1 MRKMMNAVMTI
12 AVLAVIAWGQG
23 IPATGLVAWYPLAG
37 YRNYNDY
44 SGNGNNLYVNMPG
57 SPLNF
62 PDSVSDRFGN
72 AASADSFYNNQL
84 IASARSLPTGDS
96 DRTISLWVRPWIL
109 QTTQCIFYY
118 GDTTPG
124 KYCKIETTIDTPSGG
139 SLRRLHISNGL
150 SELSVLCVPYISST
164 RPSIGEKSWNHIA
177 VTITKNET
185 KIYTNN
191 RLDTTGQITGW
202 NTTKDSLS
210 IGACKRILSTGN
222 MGNIY
227 PFWGRIDDISVYNR
241 ALSATQIT
249 QLYNAKSFIEPTSI
263 IINRALTKKTSSIN
277 NKIFQWYDARGRTI
291 KNTTHGI
298 LINGQTKKGLL

>member
-23 IPATGLVAWYPLAG
+23 IPATGLVAWYPFEG

-44 SGNGNNLYVNMPG
+44 SGNGNNLYVNVPG
-57 SPLNF
+57 SQLNF

-72 AASADSFYNNQL
+72 AASADSFNNDQL
-84 IASARSLPTGDS
+84 IASARNLPAGDS
-96 DRTISLWVRPWIL
+96 DRTISIWLNPWSL
-109 QTTQCIFYY
+109 QTTSCVFYY

-124 KYCKIETTIDTPSGG
+124 KYCKIETTSEGINK
-139 SLRRLHISNGL
+139 RLHISNGL

-164 RPSIGEKSWNHIA
+164 RPSIGEKSWNHLA

-202 NTTKDSLS
+202 NTTKDSLC
-210 IGACKRILSTGN
+210 IGACKRILMTGRT
-222 MGNIY
+222 GSLSY
-227 PFWGRIDDISVYNR
+227 FWGRIDDISVYNK

-263 IINRALTKKTSSIN
+263 IINRTLTKKTSSIS
-277 NKIFQWYDARGRTI
+277 NKNFQWYDAQGRAT
-291 KNTTHGI
+291 KNTTGRI